1 MNSKNGLKLEGGR
14 GRGLS
19 FASEEGHYKDDGD
32 VSYFEIIRIL
42 ILVLV

>member
-19 FASEEGHYKDDGD
+19 FATDRGQVVAKRLGTQSRKYAKA
-32 VSYFEIIRIL
+32 
-42 ILVLV
+42 